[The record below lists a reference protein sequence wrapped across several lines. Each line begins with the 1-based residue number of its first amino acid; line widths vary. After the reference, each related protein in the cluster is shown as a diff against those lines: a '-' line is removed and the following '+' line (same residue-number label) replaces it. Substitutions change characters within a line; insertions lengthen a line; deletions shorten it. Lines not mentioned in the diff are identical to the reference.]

1 MGNLCECCCGVRDKG
16 PTGLPPCGSGGNA
29 EHGYAVAIND
39 RATMEDAIAIQENV
53 AGHTCLAV
61 FDGHGGDTA
70 ARLAQTHL
78 PKLLGQHLQKTTNKE
93 QAAIDAFH
101 AVEEL
106 MHQELAGEA
115 SMLPSGTSSGT
126 VACVALFQDK
136 EVTLVN
142 LGDCRAVVCES
153 SKLATKTKD
162 HSPEKN
168 EQEKQRL
175 RDSGVSVEFGYV
187 DGKVQVSRAFG
198 DITGK
203 TGDKIRGL
211 MCTPEVTIIN
221 VKETTEFLILATD
234 GIWDGIQDQ
243 TAITTARKVLR
254 ETRSPEAAAKAV
266 VEAAGK
272 VTKADNAAVIV
283 LALNVP
289 EPPPKRDAAQ
299 SRFQRSSKTE

>member
-1 MGNLCECCCGVRDKG
+1 MGNLCECCGIRDKG

-29 EHGYAVAIND
+29 KHGFAVAIND
-39 RATMEDAIAIQENV
+39 RPTMEDAIVIQENV
-53 AGHTCLAV
+53 GGYTCLAV

-70 ARLAQTHL
+70 ARLAQSYV
-78 PKLLGQHLQKTTNKE
+78 PKQLDQHLQQTTDKE
-93 QAAIDAFH
+93 KAAIDAFH

-106 MHQELAGEA
+106 MHAELAGEA
-115 SMLPSGTSSGT
+115 NMLPSGTSSGT
-126 VACVALFQDK
+126 VACAALFKDK
-136 EVTLVN
+136 EVILIN

-153 SKLATKTKD
+153 SKVATKTKD

-168 EQEKQRL
+168 EPEKQRL
-175 RDSGVSVEFGYV
+175 KQTGVSMEYGYV

-203 TGDKIRGL
+203 TGHKIHGL
-211 MCTPEVTIIN
+211 LSTPEVTI
-221 VKETTEFLILATD
+221 VEVRETTEFLVLATD
-234 GIWDGIQDQ
+234 GIWDGILDQ

-254 ETRSPEAAAKAV
+254 ETRSPEAAATAV

-289 EPPPKRDAAQ
+289 EPLPKRDAAQ
-299 SRFQRSSKTE
+299 SRFRRSTKTE